1 MNNSLF
7 CRMLM
12 LSALLCLIV
21 VFGKAQEIT
30 APKEIAS
37 LKEIKSE
44 ETVKVEKPAKPEEK
58 KLDETKPASIK
69 VTFDETNPNIMII
82 ESNGQKIR
90 VDASKKTVEQLNEL
104 KTEIAQTTVAQ
115 PNTDVAAKKDDEKE
129 DMYAYEEGDEPY
141 IYRVVNVPTPKKVP
155 KGTWNLNF
163 SHRFSQPIN
172 PIKESGKLLLGFDS
186 FSASSFGIMY
196 GITDK
201 FYISASRTP
210 ICQKGMCRTVELGLG
225 YHITDQNKKSPL
237 AVSVYASMEGNENFS
252 KNYTYNLQAM
262 LSRDIGKKLF
272 LFFSPAVHL
281 NTNGQKRFNPV
292 ATDYFP
298 VATAAVAAFKLPA
311 HAASFGFGAGYRI
324 RPNVMA
330 LFDFTPRTGFKA
342 GQVNPIFNADFE
354 VIGFKNESQPAIG
367 FGLQYNIGKHGFAFT
382 ASNTQSTT
390 TSKYNSSNLV
400 LSPKT
405 LTVGFNLYRRW

>member
-12 LSALLCLIV
+12 LSALLCLIAI
-21 VFGKAQEIT
+21 FGNAQEIV
-30 APKEIAS
+30 PS
-37 LKEIKSE
+37 GD
-44 ETVKVEKPAKPEEK
+44 VKPDAVARVEKSIKPEEK
-58 KLDETKPASIK
+58 KPDAEKPSGIK
-69 VTFDETNPNIMII
+69 VTFDEANPNIMII

-90 VDASKKTVEQLNEL
+90 VDASKKTVEQLSEL
-104 KTEIAQTTVAQ
+104 QTELAQATNSQPQKTKADAT
-115 PNTDVAAKKDDEKE
+115 KKDDEKE
-129 DMYAYEEGDEPY
+129 DLYAYEEGDEPY

-172 PIKESGKLLLGFDS
+172 PVKESGKLLLGFDS

-201 FYISASRTP
+201 LYISASRSP
-210 ICQKGMCRTVELGLG
+210 ICQRGMCRTIELGLG

-252 KNYTYNLQAM
+252 KQYTYNLQAM
-262 LSRDIGKKLF
+262 LSRDVGKKLF

-311 HAASFGFGAGYRI
+311 HSASFGFGAGYRI
-324 RPNVMA
+324 RPNLMA
-330 LFDFTPRTGFKA
+330 LFDFTPRVGFKA
-342 GQVNPIFNADFE
+342 GQVNPILNAAFE

-405 LTVGFNLYRRW
+405 LTVGFNLFRRW